1 MELVSRV
8 RISVVNSD
16 ALLNSDEEPSS
27 TKIAPI
33 NEWRPPISIRVLKIR
48 YLCQRKLRIRGY
60 EVNRIKFADN
70 SWDIIEETKPEQRS
84 DFEIKEAV
92 VVSQEVNPEKDAV
105 KKFNREIKPLKRNND
120 EDWTA
125 VLILL
130 ARSGLHLNKTE

>member
-70 SWDIIEETKPEQRS
+70 SWDIIEETKIDPRSRAESLTPERLRRLS
-84 DFEIKEAV
+84 
-92 VVSQEVNPEKDAV
+92 N
-105 KKFNREIKPLKRNND
+105 
-120 EDWTA
+120 
-125 VLILL
+125 LL
-130 ARSGLHLNKTE
+130 YNKLHLTPNCNRGNS